1 MRMLLRLAFAC
12 ALLLGRAEADPIEVT
27 ILCDSGYPPYSYE
40 ENGEARGLYTDI
52 LRSVFKR
59 MPEYHVS
66 IRPLPWPRGLAEIAK
81 GSAFALYPPYYRP
94 EERPW
99 MEYSRPILEERL
111 AVFIRPGLAGKRHF
125 EDFPRAYA
133 GLRVGL
139 NSGFV
144 TVDDVRYR
152 DMVESGVIDQSYARD
167 NRTNLL
173 KLLHQRT
180 DVYINDRL
188 SILWEL
194 QRMVRDGSLNHDEA
208 SRLVEGPTLSTE
220 HGHLGFSRLNTEAYP
235 YRADFIQHFN
245 TALGEVLDDGTVAR
259 LVREYS
265 ALEPELPTPGRGH

>member
-1 MRMLLRLAFAC
+1 MKLV
-12 ALLLGRAEADPIEVT
+12 LLGAPGAGKGTQAKILSKAYQIPT
-27 ILCDSGYPPYSYE
+27 ISTG
-40 ENGEARGLYTDI
+40 NI
-52 LRSVFKR
+52 LRAAIHDGTPV
-59 MPEYHVS
+59 
-66 IRPLPWPRGLAEIAK
+66 GLRVKEAIDAGCLVPDE
-81 GSAFALYPPYYRP
+81 LV
-94 EERPW
+94 
-99 MEYSRPILEERL
+99 MNILEERL

-194 QRMVRDGSLNHDEA
+194 QRMVRDGSLSHDEA

-245 TALGEVLDDGTVAR
+245 TALGEVMDDGTVAR